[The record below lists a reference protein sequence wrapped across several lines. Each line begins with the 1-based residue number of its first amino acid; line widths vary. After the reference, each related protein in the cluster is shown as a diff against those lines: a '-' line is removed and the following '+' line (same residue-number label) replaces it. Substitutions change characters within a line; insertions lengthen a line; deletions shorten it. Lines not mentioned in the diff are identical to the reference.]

1 VIVYFSWS
9 FVFNKTVWGGGRGTN
24 KIGVGGGA
32 VAPERLKIT
41 ALNRSV
47 IETSG
52 LSLYLALSVNYL
64 EGRRLNGR
72 RAT

>member
-1 VIVYFSWS
+1 
-9 FVFNKTVWGGGRGTN
+9 VFNKTVWGGGPRHQQGWGRG
-24 KIGVGGGA
+24 GS

-52 LSLYLALSVNYL
+52 LCLYLALNVNYL
-64 EGRRLNGR
+64 EGRRLDDR
-72 RAT
+72 RAA